1 MSKAAAKRRGP
12 RQRTQRYT
20 SNVFSMFSEQ
30 SVQEFK
36 EAFNMIDINKDG
48 FIDAED
54 LSEILVSLGKNE
66 VGLQQYAEEMRGP
79 GPINFTMF
87 LTLFGEKMSGSDPEE
102 TIKNAFGCF
111 DPEGSGQISEERLR
125 EILTTMGDRWTDE
138 QVDELLHG
146 APVQDG
152 RFNYSEFTK
161 MIKHGKKEEGYN

>member
-66 VGLQQYAEEMRGP
+66 VGLQQYAEEMV
-79 GPINFTMF
+79 
-87 LTLFGEKMSGSDPEE
+87 
-102 TIKNAFGCF
+102 
-111 DPEGSGQISEERLR
+111 SE
-125 EILTTMGDRWTDE
+125 
-138 QVDELLHG
+138 
-146 APVQDG
+146 APA
-152 RFNYSEFTK
+152 
-161 MIKHGKKEEGYN
+161 H